1 MKNPTAMFALLLAVL
16 FSFCAVSN
24 AQTPIQETTKQEQEL
39 LKLSKDKWQWMAD
52 KKVDALETLFHEK
65 AVFVHMGGTMTR
77 AQELET
83 IRSGGIHY
91 KEAKIEKASVRIMGS
106 TAIVL
111 NTIRLIAVVGGNEVT
126 NPFEVTEVY
135 VQEKETWKLAALTF
149 TRLLR

>member
-1 MKNPTAMFALLLAVL
+1 MASVLGACAPHRDLAAP
-16 FSFCAVSN
+16 SARGTYD
-24 AQTPIQETTKQEQEL
+24 AQEL
-39 LKLSKDKWQWMAD
+39 LDLSRAKWRWMAD
-52 KKVDALETLFHEK
+52 RDVDALAGLFHEE

-77 AQELET
+77 DRELDV

-91 KEAKIEKASVRIMGS
+91 KHTEIQEASVRFVGT

-111 NTIRLIAVVGGNEVT
+111 NTIRLDAVVGGGEVT

-135 VQEKETWKLAALTF
+135 VRQGDAWKLAALTF